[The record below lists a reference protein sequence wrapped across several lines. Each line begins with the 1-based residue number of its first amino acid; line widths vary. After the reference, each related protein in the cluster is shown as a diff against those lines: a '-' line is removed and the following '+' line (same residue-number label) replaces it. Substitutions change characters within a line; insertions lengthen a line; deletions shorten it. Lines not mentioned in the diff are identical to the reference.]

1 MTTDHA
7 QRVYE
12 KYRQEGREQMLA
24 FLIEQGFIRESMLGG
39 FVARL
44 VDTPPENVW
53 PLIDLPKDISTW
65 QPKEKKSA

>member
-12 KYRQEGREQMLA
+12 KYRQEGREQVLA
-24 FLIEQGFIRESMLGG
+24 FLIENGFIRESMLGG

-53 PLIDLPKDISTW
+53 PLIDLSKDISTW
-65 QPKEKKSA
+65 QPKEK